1 MSLESPDAAVEVVV
15 VEGED
20 ATTLIDSQV
29 SQALTPVLVGTSCWS
44 LLLEPDGSFGDWVR
58 IAREDEGRW
67 AVLGAPSRT
76 SAIAERLGRFK
87 LREKVSIAPEW
98 RQVLLIADREG
109 VEGVELPVL
118 WSEAGEA
125 EVLVGREVAPGDPAM
140 AAALERR
147 RVAMGRLG
155 PADLRPGDNPFA
167 IGADRLAASVSFTK
181 GCYTG
186 QELVARMD
194 ARSASAPRR
203 LVVATGTAA
212 AALGARLVLDGKE
225 VGEVRSNSGG
235 SMSICMVARSVVLPT
250 SGEVTIDGA
259 PVSLREATGSR

>member
-1 MSLESPDAAVEVVV
+1 MSWRTPIRRVRSLESPDAAVEVVV

-98 RQVLLIADREG
+98 RQVLLIADRGG
-109 VEGVELPVL
+109 VEGVEL
-118 WSEAGEA
+118 
-125 EVLVGREVAPGDPAM
+125 LVGREVAPGDPAM